1 MRKRLGLGSLAA
13 ALVMCASAAV
23 AADMAQISQARHDH
37 FKEIGKNMKG
47 LGDELKSGAPSLV
60 KISAYAK
67 RIDELAP
74 QLPTWFPEGSGPG
87 HGFKTQA
94 KAEIWQKPD
103 EFKKDAAAFVAQA
116 DKLNAV
122 TASGVMGDIGAQTKA
137 LGGACKTCHEAFRER
152 DD

>member
-1 MRKRLGLGSLAA
+1 MRKRLGLGLLAA
-13 ALVMCASAAV
+13 ALLMSGTAAV
-23 AADMAQISQARHDH
+23 AADMAQAAQARRDH
-37 FKEIGKNMKG
+37 FKEIGKNLKG

-74 QLPTWFPEGSGPG
+74 QLTTWFPEGSGMG

-94 KAEIWQKPD
+94 KAEIWQRPT
-103 EFKKDAAAFVAQA
+103 EFKKDSAAFVAQA
-116 DKLNAV
+116 DKLNAAA
-122 TASGVMGDIGAQTKA
+122 ASGVMADIGAQANA
-137 LGGACKTCHEAFRER
+137 LGSTCKTCHEAFRER